1 MTTRRLDASRCRQ
14 NPVAPRRLALWS
26 CTNGS
31 VAPNNSV
38 ATVRNRTGQIESQQI
53 DAGDVSAAFEDF
65 DNVWNALTSREQ
77 AQVIAPLV
85 ARVEFDVA
93 DSTIAISFHPS
104 AIKTLAEGNVEDA
117 A

>member
-1 MTTRRLDASRCRQ
+1 MELHERVGRAEQQL
-14 NPVAPRRLALWS
+14 
-26 CTNGS
+26 
-31 VAPNNSV
+31 
-38 ATVRNRTGQIESQQI
+38 ATVRNRADQIESQQI
-53 DAGDVSAAFEDF
+53 DSGDVSAAFEDF

-77 AQVIAPLV
+77 AQVISLLV
-85 ARVEFDVA
+85 ARIEFDVA